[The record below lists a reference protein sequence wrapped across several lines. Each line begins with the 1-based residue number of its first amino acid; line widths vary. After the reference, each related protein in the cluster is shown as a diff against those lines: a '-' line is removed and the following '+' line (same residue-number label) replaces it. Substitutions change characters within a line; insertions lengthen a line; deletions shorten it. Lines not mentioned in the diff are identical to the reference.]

1 MDILPAQALSTATA
15 GDRVVINTWLHGRP
29 ANTAEAY
36 ARAATLFLAFTGKG
50 VPATT
55 LMDLQAWAD
64 SMAEASEATR
74 AQRLNA
80 VRSLL
85 NFATRMGYIP
95 LNPGV
100 ALKVAKPRSRKGEK
114 ILVHTDVLRLIAGE
128 TDLRRRVLLKLLYL
142 TGLRAHEIGPTSW
155 RDMRGS
161 EKKGGALEL
170 QGKGGK
176 MRVVGISADLWR
188 ELLSLNPAPAP
199 DSPIV
204 PGRDG
209 GRLSRH
215 AVFRS
220 VKRAARRA
228 GVNLAASPHW
238 LRHSHASHA
247 LDNGCPV
254 HVLREQL
261 GHASL
266 ATTTEYLHVK
276 PGATSSGYVKA

>member
-1 MDILPAQALSTATA
+1 MDIQPAQQLAAAATIDQALV
-15 GDRVVINTWLHGRP
+15 RMWLHGRP
-29 ANTAEAY
+29 ANTADAY
-36 ARAATLFLAFTGKG
+36 GRDVASYFAWSGKT
-50 VPATT
+50 VATT
-55 LMDLQAWAD
+55 TLADLQGWAD
-64 SMAEASEATR
+64 TMGEASEATR
-74 AQRLNA
+74 ARRLNA

-85 NFATRMGYIP
+85 KFAQSMGVIQ
-95 LNPGV
+95 LNPG
-100 ALKVAKPRSRKGEK
+100 AAMKVAKARSRKGEK
-114 ILVHTDVLRLIAGE
+114 ILVHVDVLRLIAGE
-128 TDLRRRVLLKLLYL
+128 TDLRRRVLLRLLYAS
-142 TGLRAHEIGPTSW
+142 GLRAHEIGPASW

-176 MRVVGISADLWR
+176 VRRVGITPELWR

-209 GRLSRH
+209 RRLSRQ
-215 AVFRS
+215 AVWRA

-228 GVNLAASPHW
+228 GVNIDVSPHW

-276 PGATSSGYVKA
+276 PGDTSSGYVKA